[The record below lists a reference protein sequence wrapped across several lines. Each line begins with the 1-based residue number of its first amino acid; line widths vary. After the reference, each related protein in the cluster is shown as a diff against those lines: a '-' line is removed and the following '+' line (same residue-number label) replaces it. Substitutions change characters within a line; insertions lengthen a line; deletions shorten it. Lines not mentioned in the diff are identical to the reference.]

1 MVENGL
7 ALGVGGLV
15 AGILAGFLGIGGG
28 TILVPLQV
36 SLGIPPIQAVA
47 TSNLSIV
54 MTSIAGSVQ
63 NWRMGL
69 LDLKRVI
76 LLGIPALITAQ
87 VGAMIASRI
96 PDYLLLAAFGVLL
109 WVNTYLVEL
118 RRKVASQAQVLEKQ
132 VAAEDPSHTVD
143 VHRAMH
149 RCAGGLEA
157 EPQGIPLPSEREPMP
172 AWLARTLTGGT
183 AGLLAGLF
191 GIGGGVILVP
201 MQILLLQERIKVAI
215 QTSLGAI
222 VITAIAA
229 TASHAGLSA
238 LIWNG
243 LGLGDGNIRQN
254 VLWIPGL
261 ILGTGGLIGVQ
272 ISTRT
277 LPKLP
282 DETVSLLFRG
292 FLAILSFY
300 IFWQAWQNYQA
311 LNSTSTGAL

>member
-1 MVENGL
+1 MEL
-7 ALGVGGLV
+7 ALAIGGLV
-15 AGILAGFLGIGGG
+15 AGILAGVLGIGGG

-36 SLGIPPIQAVA
+36 SLGIPPVQAAA

-54 MTSIAGSVQ
+54 MTSIAGSIQ
-63 NWRMGL
+63 NWRMGM

-76 LLGIPALITAQ
+76 LLGIPALLTAQ
-87 VGAMIASRI
+87 VGAIIASRL
-96 PDYLLLAAFGVLL
+96 PSYLLLTAFGVLL
-109 WVNTYLVEL
+109 LANTYLVEL
-118 RRKVASQAQVLEKQ
+118 RKKVATQALMTEFPP
-132 VAAEDPSHTVD
+132 AAVRDSGAKSSGQMSP
-143 VHRAMH
+143 
-149 RCAGGLEA
+149 
-157 EPQGIPLPSEREPMP
+157 
-172 AWLARTLTGGT
+172 WLARALTGGA

-201 MQILLLQERIKVAI
+201 MQILLLKETIKVAI

-222 VITAIAA
+222 VITAVAA
-229 TASHAGLSA
+229 TASHAGLSDW
-238 LIWNG
+238 IWNG
-243 LGLGDGNIRQN
+243 LGFGDGTIHQN

-292 FLAILSFY
+292 FLAILSLY
-300 IFWQAWQNYQA
+300 IFWQAWQGYRA
-311 LNSTSTGAL
+311 L

>member
-1 MVENGL
+1 MEL
-7 ALGVGGLV
+7 ALAIGGLV
-15 AGILAGFLGIGGG
+15 AGILAGVLGIGGG

-36 SLGIPPIQAVA
+36 SLGIPPVQAAA

-54 MTSIAGSVQ
+54 MTSIAGSIQ
-63 NWRMGL
+63 NWRMGM

-76 LLGIPALITAQ
+76 LLGIPALLTAQ
-87 VGAMIASRI
+87 VGAIIASRL
-96 PDYLLLAAFGVLL
+96 PSYLLLAAFGVLL
-109 WVNTYLVEL
+109 LANTYLVQL
-118 RRKVASQAQVLEKQ
+118 NKKVVIQAQELGADVSD
-132 VAAEDPSHTVD
+132 AEHLSGTESSGQMSP
-143 VHRAMH
+143 
-149 RCAGGLEA
+149 
-157 EPQGIPLPSEREPMP
+157 
-172 AWLARTLTGGT
+172 WLARALTGGT

-201 MQILLLQERIKVAI
+201 MQILLLKETIKVSI

-222 VITAIAA
+222 VITAVAA
-229 TASHAGLSA
+229 TASHAGLSDW
-238 LIWNG
+238 IWNG
-243 LGLGDGNIRQN
+243 LGFGDGTIHQN

-292 FLAILSFY
+292 FLTILSLY
-300 IFWQAWQNYQA
+300 IFWQAWQSYRA
-311 LNSTSTGAL
+311 L

>member
-1 MVENGL
+1 MEL
-7 ALGVGGLV
+7 ALAIGGLV
-15 AGILAGFLGIGGG
+15 AGILAGVLGIGGG

-36 SLGIPPIQAVA
+36 SLGIPPVQAAA

-54 MTSIAGSVQ
+54 MTSIAGSIQ
-63 NWRMGL
+63 NWRMGM

-76 LLGIPALITAQ
+76 LLGIPALLTAQ
-87 VGAMIASRI
+87 VGAIIASRL
-96 PDYLLLAAFGVLL
+96 PSYLLLAAFGVLL
-109 WVNTYLVEL
+109 LANTYLVQL
-118 RRKVASQAQVLEKQ
+118 NKKVVIQAQELGADVSD
-132 VAAEDPSHTVD
+132 AEHLSGTESSGQMSP
-143 VHRAMH
+143 
-149 RCAGGLEA
+149 
-157 EPQGIPLPSEREPMP
+157 
-172 AWLARTLTGGT
+172 WLARALTGGA

-201 MQILLLQERIKVAI
+201 MQILLLKETIKVAI

-222 VITAIAA
+222 VITAVAA
-229 TASHAGLSA
+229 TASHAGLSDW
-238 LIWNG
+238 IWNG
-243 LGLGDGNIRQN
+243 LGFGDGTIHQN

-292 FLAILSFY
+292 FLAILSLY
-300 IFWQAWQNYQA
+300 IFWQAWQGYRA
-311 LNSTSTGAL
+311 L

>member
-7 ALGVGGLV
+7 ALGVGGLL

-96 PDYLLLAAFGVLL
+96 PGYLLLAAFGVLL
-109 WVNTYLVEL
+109 LVNTYLVEL
-118 RRKVASQAQVLEKQ
+118 RKKVASQAQLLEKQ
-132 VAAEDPSHTVD
+132 VAAENSAENSASPIE
-143 VHRAMH
+143 
-149 RCAGGLEA
+149 GLGLGEG
-157 EPQGIPLPSEREPMP
+157 PQGIPLPSAREPMP

-191 GIGGGVILVP
+191 GIGGGVIMVP
-201 MQILLLQERIKVAI
+201 MQILLLQETIKVAI

-229 TASHAGLSA
+229 TTSHAGLSD

-243 LGLGDGNIRQN
+243 LGWGDGTLRQN

-282 DETVSLLFRG
+282 DKTVSLLFRG
-292 FLAILSFY
+292 FLAILSLY
-300 IFWQAWQNYQA
+300 IFWQAWQDYQA
-311 LNSTSTGAL
+311 S

>member
-7 ALGVGGLV
+7 ALAIGGLV

-87 VGAMIASRI
+87 AGAIIAGRI
-96 PDYLLLAAFGVLL
+96 PSYLLLAAFGVLL
-109 WVNTYLVEL
+109 LVNTYLVEL
-118 RRKVASQAQVLEKQ
+118 RKTVASQAQVLEKQ
-132 VAAEDPSHTVD
+132 VAPEDSESPVE
-143 VHRAMH
+143 
-149 RCAGGLEA
+149 GLGVGD
-157 EPQGIPLPSEREPMP
+157 EPQGILLPSSSKTMP

-191 GIGGGVILVP
+191 GIGGGVIMVP
-201 MQILLLQERIKVAI
+201 MQILLLQETIKVAI

-229 TASHAGLSA
+229 TTSHAGLSD

-243 LGLGDGNIRQN
+243 LGWGDGTIHQN

-292 FLAILSFY
+292 FLAILALY
-300 IFWQAWQNYQA
+300 IFWQAWQDYQA
-311 LNSTSTGAL
+311 L

>member
-1 MVENGL
+1 MEL
-7 ALGVGGLV
+7 ALAVGGLV
-15 AGILAGFLGIGGG
+15 AGILAGVLGIGGG

-36 SLGIPPIQAVA
+36 SLGIPPVQAAA

-54 MTSIAGSVQ
+54 MTSIAGSIQ
-63 NWRMGL
+63 NWRMGM

-76 LLGIPALITAQ
+76 LLGIPALLTAQ
-87 VGAMIASRI
+87 VGAIIASRL
-96 PDYLLLAAFGVLL
+96 PSYLLLAAFGVLL
-109 WVNTYLVEL
+109 LANTYLVQL
-118 RRKVASQAQVLEKQ
+118 NKKVVIQAQELGADVSD
-132 VAAEDPSHTVD
+132 AEHLSGTESSGQMSP
-143 VHRAMH
+143 
-149 RCAGGLEA
+149 
-157 EPQGIPLPSEREPMP
+157 
-172 AWLARTLTGGT
+172 WLARALTGGA

-201 MQILLLQERIKVAI
+201 MQILLLKETIKVAI

-222 VITAIAA
+222 VITAVAA
-229 TASHAGLSA
+229 TASHAGLSDW
-238 LIWNG
+238 IWNG
-243 LGLGDGNIRQN
+243 LGLGDGTIHQN

-292 FLAILSFY
+292 FLAILSLY
-300 IFWQAWQNYQA
+300 IFWQAWQGYRA
-311 LNSTSTGAL
+311 L

>member
-1 MVENGL
+1 MEL
-7 ALGVGGLV
+7 ALAIGGLV
-15 AGILAGFLGIGGG
+15 AGILAGVLGIGGG

-36 SLGIPPIQAVA
+36 SLGIPPVQAAA

-54 MTSIAGSVQ
+54 MTSIAGSIQ
-63 NWRMGL
+63 NWRMGM

-76 LLGIPALITAQ
+76 LLGIPALLTAQ
-87 VGAMIASRI
+87 VGAIIASRL
-96 PDYLLLAAFGVLL
+96 PSYLLLTAFGVLL
-109 WVNTYLVEL
+109 LANTYLVEL
-118 RRKVASQAQVLEKQ
+118 RKKVATQALETEFPP
-132 VAAEDPSHTVD
+132 AAVRDSGAKSSGQMSP
-143 VHRAMH
+143 
-149 RCAGGLEA
+149 
-157 EPQGIPLPSEREPMP
+157 
-172 AWLARTLTGGT
+172 WLARALTGGT

-201 MQILLLQERIKVAI
+201 MQILLLKETIKVAI

-222 VITAIAA
+222 VITAVAA
-229 TASHAGLSA
+229 TASHAGLSDW
-238 LIWNG
+238 IWNG
-243 LGLGDGNIRQN
+243 LGFGDGTIHQN

-292 FLAILSFY
+292 FLAILSLY
-300 IFWQAWQNYQA
+300 IFWQAWQGYRA
-311 LNSTSTGAL
+311 L

>member
-1 MVENGL
+1 MENSL
-7 ALGVGGLV
+7 ALAIGGLV

-36 SLGIPPIQAVA
+36 SLGIPPVQAVA

-54 MTSIAGSVQ
+54 MTSTAGSIQ

-76 LLGIPALITAQ
+76 WLGIPALLTAQ
-87 VGAMIASRI
+87 VGASIASRM
-96 PDYLLLAAFGVLL
+96 PSYLLLAAFGVLL
-109 WVNTYLVEL
+109 LANTYLVEL
-118 RRKVASQAQVLEKQ
+118 RKTVVTQALETEFSP
-132 VAAEDPSHTVD
+132 AAEVRMSP
-143 VHRAMH
+143 
-149 RCAGGLEA
+149 
-157 EPQGIPLPSEREPMP
+157 
-172 AWLARTLTGGT
+172 WLARVLTGGA

-191 GIGGGVILVP
+191 GIGGGVIMVP
-201 MQILLLQERIKVAI
+201 MQILLLKETIKVAI

-222 VITAIAA
+222 VITAVAA
-229 TASHAGLSA
+229 TASHAGLSDW
-238 LIWNG
+238 IWNG
-243 LGLGDGNIRQN
+243 LGFGDGTIHRN

-292 FLAILSFY
+292 FLAILSLY
-300 IFWQAWQNYQA
+300 IFWQAWQSYRVP
-311 LNSTSTGAL
+311 

>member
-1 MVENGL
+1 M
-7 ALGVGGLV
+7 
-15 AGILAGFLGIGGG
+15 AGILAGVLGIGGG

-36 SLGIPPIQAVA
+36 SLGIPPVQAAA

-54 MTSIAGSVQ
+54 MTSIAGSIQ
-63 NWRMGL
+63 NWRMGM

-76 LLGIPALITAQ
+76 LLGIPALLTAQ
-87 VGAMIASRI
+87 VGAIIASRL
-96 PDYLLLAAFGVLL
+96 PSYLLLTAFGVLL
-109 WVNTYLVEL
+109 LANTYLVEL
-118 RRKVASQAQVLEKQ
+118 RKKVATQALETEFPP
-132 VAAEDPSHTVD
+132 AAVRDSGAKSSGQMSP
-143 VHRAMH
+143 
-149 RCAGGLEA
+149 
-157 EPQGIPLPSEREPMP
+157 
-172 AWLARTLTGGT
+172 WLARALTGGA

-201 MQILLLQERIKVAI
+201 MQILLLKETIKVAI

-222 VITAIAA
+222 VITAVAA
-229 TASHAGLSA
+229 TASHAGLSDW
-238 LIWNG
+238 IWNG
-243 LGLGDGNIRQN
+243 LGFGDGTIHQN

-292 FLAILSFY
+292 FLAILSLY
-300 IFWQAWQNYQA
+300 IFWQAWQGYRA
-311 LNSTSTGAL
+311 L

>member
-1 MVENGL
+1 MEL
-7 ALGVGGLV
+7 ALAIGGLV
-15 AGILAGFLGIGGG
+15 AGILAGILGIGGG

-36 SLGIPPIQAVA
+36 SLGIPPVQAAA

-54 MTSIAGSVQ
+54 MTSIAGSIQ
-63 NWRMGL
+63 NWRMGM

-76 LLGIPALITAQ
+76 LLGIPALLTAQ
-87 VGAMIASRI
+87 VGAIIASRL
-96 PDYLLLAAFGVLL
+96 PSYLLLAAFGVLL
-109 WVNTYLVEL
+109 LANTYLVQL
-118 RRKVASQAQVLEKQ
+118 NKKVVIQAQELGADVSG
-132 VAAEDPSHTVD
+132 AEHLSGTESSGQMSP
-143 VHRAMH
+143 
-149 RCAGGLEA
+149 
-157 EPQGIPLPSEREPMP
+157 
-172 AWLARTLTGGT
+172 WLARALTGGT

-201 MQILLLQERIKVAI
+201 MQILLLKETIKVAI

-222 VITAIAA
+222 VITAVAA
-229 TASHAGLSA
+229 TASHAGLSDW
-238 LIWNG
+238 IWNG
-243 LGLGDGNIRQN
+243 LGFGDGTIHQN

-292 FLAILSFY
+292 FLAILSLY
-300 IFWQAWQNYQA
+300 IFWQAWQSYRA
-311 LNSTSTGAL
+311 L

>member
-1 MVENGL
+1 MENSL
-7 ALGVGGLV
+7 ALAIGGLV

-36 SLGIPPIQAVA
+36 SLGIPPVQAVA

-54 MTSIAGSVQ
+54 MTSTAGSIQ

-76 LLGIPALITAQ
+76 WLGIPALLTAQ
-87 VGAMIASRI
+87 VGASIASRM
-96 PDYLLLAAFGVLL
+96 PSYLLLAAFGVLL
-109 WVNTYLVEL
+109 LANTYLVEL
-118 RRKVASQAQVLEKQ
+118 RKTVVTQALETEFSPAAQVRMS
-132 VAAEDPSHTVD
+132 P
-143 VHRAMH
+143 
-149 RCAGGLEA
+149 
-157 EPQGIPLPSEREPMP
+157 
-172 AWLARTLTGGT
+172 WLARLLTGGA

-191 GIGGGVILVP
+191 GIGGGVIMVP
-201 MQILLLQERIKVAI
+201 MQILLLKETIKVAI

-222 VITAIAA
+222 VITAVAA
-229 TASHAGLSA
+229 TASHSGLSDW
-238 LIWNG
+238 IWNG
-243 LGLGDGNIRQN
+243 LGFGDGTIHRN

-292 FLAILSFY
+292 FLAILSLY
-300 IFWQAWQNYQA
+300 IFWQAWQSYRVP
-311 LNSTSTGAL
+311 

>member
-1 MVENGL
+1 MEL
-7 ALGVGGLV
+7 ALAIGGLV
-15 AGILAGFLGIGGG
+15 AGILAGVLGIGGG

-36 SLGIPPIQAVA
+36 SLGIPPVQAAA

-54 MTSIAGSVQ
+54 MTSIAGSIQ
-63 NWRMGL
+63 NWRMGM

-76 LLGIPALITAQ
+76 LLGIPALLTAQ
-87 VGAMIASRI
+87 VGAIIASRL
-96 PDYLLLAAFGVLL
+96 PSYLLLTAFGVLL
-109 WVNTYLVEL
+109 LANTYLVQL
-118 RRKVASQAQVLEKQ
+118 NKKVVIQAQELGADVSD
-132 VAAEDPSHTVD
+132 AEHLSGTESSGQMSP
-143 VHRAMH
+143 
-149 RCAGGLEA
+149 
-157 EPQGIPLPSEREPMP
+157 
-172 AWLARTLTGGT
+172 WLARALTGGT

-201 MQILLLQERIKVAI
+201 MQILLLKETIKVAI

-222 VITAIAA
+222 VITAVAA
-229 TASHAGLSA
+229 TASHAGLSDW
-238 LIWNG
+238 IWNG
-243 LGLGDGNIRQN
+243 LGFGDGTIHQN

-292 FLAILSFY
+292 FLAILSLY
-300 IFWQAWQNYQA
+300 IFWQAWQGYRA
-311 LNSTSTGAL
+311 L

>member
-1 MVENGL
+1 MEL
-7 ALGVGGLV
+7 ALAIGGLV
-15 AGILAGFLGIGGG
+15 AGILAGVLGIGGG

-36 SLGIPPIQAVA
+36 SLGIPPVQAAA

-54 MTSIAGSVQ
+54 MTSIAGSIQ
-63 NWRMGL
+63 NWRMGM

-76 LLGIPALITAQ
+76 LLGIPALLTAQ
-87 VGAMIASRI
+87 VGAIIASRL
-96 PDYLLLAAFGVLL
+96 PSYLLLAAFGVLL
-109 WVNTYLVEL
+109 LANTYLVQL
-118 RRKVASQAQVLEKQ
+118 NKKVVIQAQELGADVSD
-132 VAAEDPSHTVD
+132 AEHLSGTESSGQMSP
-143 VHRAMH
+143 
-149 RCAGGLEA
+149 
-157 EPQGIPLPSEREPMP
+157 
-172 AWLARTLTGGT
+172 WLARALTGGT

-201 MQILLLQERIKVAI
+201 MQILLLKETIKVAI

-222 VITAIAA
+222 VITAVAA
-229 TASHAGLSA
+229 TASHAGLSDW
-238 LIWNG
+238 IWNG
-243 LGLGDGNIRQN
+243 LGFGDGTIHQN

-292 FLAILSFY
+292 FLAILSLY
-300 IFWQAWQNYQA
+300 IFWQAWQGYRA
-311 LNSTSTGAL
+311 L